1 MVFDFRLMYAHFQKE
16 GLKADREAIARQT
29 RLLGHAPRAF
39 EAFTAETAAMWKR

>member
-1 MVFDFRLMYAHFQKE
+1 MYAHFQKE